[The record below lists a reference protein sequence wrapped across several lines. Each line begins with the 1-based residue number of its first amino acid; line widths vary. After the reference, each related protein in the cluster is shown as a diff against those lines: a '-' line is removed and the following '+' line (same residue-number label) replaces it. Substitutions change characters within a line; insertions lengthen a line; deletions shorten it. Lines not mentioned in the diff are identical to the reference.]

1 MGRNGSVVLAA
12 FFACLLFALP
22 ASVRAQRVQGPVMS
36 APRVTPM
43 RAIAPV
49 GVRPVRPIAVSRA
62 RVPRPGPAIVPM
74 RRLNGVRVNG
84 EQGLD
89 RTTPRGSDV
98 ASQRA
103 EDQFGAGLGFG
114 APADLEQLLNIT
126 PTNGFNWQ
134 YINAINQDLPLKA
147 IVDPVTRLEI
157 AQAEHLLRVG
167 GGQFSGAYVLGGG
180 YGYYVPEETAEGQT
194 PPAGEEAQTESG
206 QQPQT
211 TQPRVIVLQQKV
223 PRNQVQEST
232 PPTVPSEGEFTLVLR
247 DGTKIDAIAFT
258 RADGEIVYITP
269 DGDRKTIGAGDLDS
283 AATERLNQERGTPLQ
298 LSGS

>member
-1 MGRNGSVVLAA
+1 MDRNGSVVLAA

-22 ASVRAQRVQGPVMS
+22 GSVRAQRIQGPLIN

-43 RAIAPV
+43 RPIAPV
-49 GVRPVRPIAVSRA
+49 RIPPARPIVASRA
-62 RVPRPGPAIVPM
+62 RVSRPVAVPM
-74 RRLNGVRVNG
+74 RRLKGIRVNG
-84 EQGLD
+84 EQGLNG
-89 RTTPRGSDV
+89 TTPRGSDV
-98 ASQRA
+98 ASQQA
-103 EDQFGAGLGFG
+103 ADQFGAGLGFG
-114 APADLEQLLNIT
+114 AQADLEQLLNIT

-147 IVDPVTRLEI
+147 IVDPVTRLEV

-180 YGYYVPEETAEGQT
+180 YGYYVPDETAEEQA
-194 PPAGEEAQTESG
+194 PPASEEAQPDTE

-223 PRNQVQEST
+223 PANQVQESI
-232 PPTVPSEGEFTLVLR
+232 PPTVPNEGEFTLVLR
-247 DGTKIDAIAFT
+247 DGTKVDAVAFT

-269 DGDRKTIGAGDLDS
+269 DGDRKTIDAAELDS
-283 AATERLNQERGTPLQ
+283 AATERLNQERGMPLQ